1 MKSFDSIVARTRAIL
16 KDHPLPMLFPP
27 EPWDEADLEVIAS
40 VFADHVATSNDVIT
54 DFDPYSSWLDRWHF
68 HKSQA
73 SREPS
78 A

>member
-1 MKSFDSIVARTRAIL
+1 VKSFDSIVARTRAIL

-54 DFDPYSSWLDRWHF
+54 DFDPYTAWLDRYRF
-68 HKSQA
+68 HQNA
-73 SREPS
+73 GP
-78 A
+78 

>member
-54 DFDPYSSWLDRWHF
+54 DFDPYTAWLDRYRF
-68 HKSQA
+68 HQNA
-73 SREPS
+73 AP
-78 A
+78 

>member
-54 DFDPYSSWLDRWHF
+54 DFDPYAAWLDRYRF
-68 HKSQA
+68 HQNTG
-73 SREPS
+73 P
-78 A
+78 

>member
-1 MKSFDSIVARTRAIL
+1 
-16 KDHPLPMLFPP
+16 MLFPP
-27 EPWDEADLEVIAS
+27 EPWSEEDLDVIAG